1 MATLDLGRLKIG
13 IQVDNAEANKA
24 LQETRKISKSTGEGI
39 TTDWNKVASTLNTV
53 GSNMT
58 KYITVPLAAIGTAC
72 VKLASDMEETTNKIS
87 AVFGNSA
94 TEVST
99 WAEKSVESMGLAQ
112 QTALDMAATFGDMGT
127 GMGMTT
133 AEAAKMSMELVQLAA
148 DLASFKNISV
158 ERAQTALQGVYTGE
172 TEALKGLGVV
182 MTEANLEQFAMNQG
196 ISTTYKE
203 MSQTEK
209 IMLRYKYVMN
219 ATSNAQG
226 DFSKTSDGL
235 ANQSRMVK
243 ENLKELGVQ
252 FGQVLLPIVNKVI
265 TGINNLLKSFMGLDE
280 GQRETIV
287 TIALVIAAVGP
298 ALLMVSKVITAINA
312 VKLAITEM
320 NASITASSGII
331 GLIILAVTALIA
343 LFVSWKQHAE
353 EVAKAADERLNKS
366 LDESEA
372 RIRKNIEAEREL
384 TEGTQSLT
392 DKLNELGE
400 SDPDIKIKS
409 NAEIVAPQ
417 VEELRTAIGN
427 LLLRSGNLKENID
440 KLNGSLDDYVE
451 ALTEARKA
459 TTIDHIMSLVDAYHQ
474 GLISQEEFNQ
484 YVNES
489 VVGFQNYEATIN
501 GAKEGFNDFISAIN
515 NGGKISLEETNALL
529 NGSAG
534 LAEQGVSLG
543 TQLTSAADGMAKLT
557 EATQNG
563 TIANGGY
570 NVTAQETAGLLS
582 GEMTSAVTT
591 ITDAYAKY
599 QQNVQDAY
607 TVEQQLREE
616 KESYIEALNDKI
628 SALDSYQHMVYE
640 GATATEALNSIE
652 TIYGTE
658 TAEMLKKSF
667 QEKFDTTEVYYVDTL
682 KLMEEWSADVKSAE
696 EALNE
701 DSGEIAQRRKD
712 AILKAEEQLGTEINS
727 VTTGWTDEQIDE
739 FAKLAEQSGLKLD
752 DGFVNMLKSCNTFV
766 KDSQNSFNQAG
777 EFSAKAF
784 SKGLNKILPYLVDM
798 KTTTGG
804 EGKTIGKNLSSGIAT
819 GIKND
824 EYKAINA
831 AETAVKEAIAAA
843 KKAGDIRSPSRKMA
857 KQIGKPLAQGVGVGF
872 EDEIPTVLNKVKSGI
887 GKLTVGVSSNDSKAA
902 ASAKIK
908 SDNNLLNAIKSI
920 SNSNK
925 ANITQNN
932 TFTSKELSPYEQ
944 QVQVKKLSRNL
955 AEVFA

>member
-24 LQETRKISKSTGEGI
+24 LQETKKISKSTGEGI

-87 AVFGNSA
+87 AVFGTNA

-287 TIALVIAAVGP
+287 TIAAVIAAVGP
-298 ALLMVSKVITAINA
+298 ALLMVSKIITAINV
-312 VKLAITEM
+312 VKTAITEANIAM
-320 NASITASSGII
+320 TASSGII
-331 GLIILAVTALIA
+331 GLIILAITALIA
-343 LFVSWKQHAE
+343 LITSFAAAE
-353 EVAKAADERLNKS
+353 REAAEAADERLNKS
-366 LDESEA
+366 LDETQA
-372 RIRKNIEAEREL
+372 RLDKQREKTAEL
-384 TEGTQSLT
+384 TSETNTLT
-392 DKLNELGE
+392 GKLNELSE
-400 SDPDIKIKS
+400 TDPNVKINT
-409 NAEIVAPQ
+409 NAEIVQPQ

-427 LLLRSGNLKENID
+427 LLLGAVDLKKGVD
-440 KLNGSLDDYVE
+440 DLNGSLDDYVNG
-451 ALTEARKA
+451 LVEARKA
-459 TTIDHIMSLVDAYHQ
+459 TTIDHIMNMVDAYHQ
-474 GLISQEEFNQ
+474 GLISQEQFNQ

-489 VVGFQNYEATIN
+489 VT
-501 GAKEGFNDFISAIN
+501 GFNNYKAVVGEAKDGFDGFISSLN
-515 NGGKISLEETNALL
+515 NGGTISLETTNALL
-529 NGSAG
+529 NGSSG

-543 TQLTSAADGMAKLT
+543 TQLNNAAEGMSNLT
-557 EATQNG
+557 QASQEGIIAT
-563 TIANGGY
+563 GGY
-570 NVTAQETAGLLS
+570 NVVAQETAGLLA
-582 GEMTSAVTT
+582 GEMVNAVSTITSAYDV
-591 ITDAYAKY
+591 Y
-599 QQNVQDAY
+599 QQSVKNAY
-607 TVEQQLREE
+607 DDEKVMIEE
-616 KESYIEALNDKI
+616 KEAYKAALEEKYQ
-628 SALDSYQHMVYE
+628 ALDVYNAYLLN
-640 GATATEALNSIE
+640 GVSSTEALKNVE
-652 TIYGTE
+652 LAYGTE
-658 TAEMLKKSF
+658 TAQSLKDSF
-667 QEKFDTTEVYYVDTL
+667 NEKYGTLEVGYSDSISLANEWRHDITTC
-682 KLMEEWSADVKSAE
+682 E
-696 EALNE
+696 EALNK

-712 AILKAEEQLGTEINS
+712 AIIGAEQQLATDINS
-727 VTTGWTDEQIDE
+727 TTTGWTNQQIDD
-739 FAKLAEQSGLKLD
+739 FVKLAEQSGLALD
-752 DGFVNMLKSCNTFV
+752 QGFVDMLKSCNGFV
-766 KDSQNSFNQAG
+766 EDSKNSFNQAG
-777 EFSAKAF
+777 EFSAEAF
-784 SKGLNKILPYLVDM
+784 KTGLDTVLPKLNEM
-798 KTTTGG
+798 KTTVDGD
-804 EGKTIGKNLSSGIAT
+804 GKAIGKNLSSGIAV
-819 GIKND
+819 GIRNNKY
-824 EYKAINA
+824 EAINA
-831 AETAVKEAIAAA
+831 AVSAVKDAITAA
-843 KKAGDIRSPSRKMA
+843 KKAGEIRSPSRKA
-857 KQIGKPLAQGVGVGF
+857 AREIGKPFAQGIGVGF

>member
-24 LQETRKISKSTGEGI
+24 LQETGKISKSTGEGI
-39 TTDWNKVASTLNTV
+39 TTDWKKVASTLNTV

-158 ERAQTALQGVYTGE
+158 ERAQIALQGVYTGE

-226 DFSKTSDGL
+226 DFSETSDGL

-280 GQRETIV
+280 GQRETII
-287 TIALVIAAVGP
+287 TIAAIIAAVGP
-298 ALLMVSKVITAINA
+298 ALLMVSKVITAINS
-312 VKLAITEM
+312 VKTAITAM
-320 NASITASSGII
+320 NASITASSGVI
-331 GLIILAVTALIA
+331 GLVILAVTALIA
-343 LFVSWKQHAE
+343 LISSLAAAE
-353 EVAKAADERLNKS
+353 REAAEAAEERLNKS
-366 LDESEA
+366 LDETSAKYTELA
-372 RIRKNIEAEREL
+372 EKTIEAKNKTGEL
-384 TEGTQSLT
+384 TE
-392 DKLNELGE
+392 KLNELGE
-400 SDPDIKIKS
+400 TDPNVKITT
-409 NAEIVAPQ
+409 NAEIVQPQ

-427 LLLRSGNLKENID
+427 LLLGTVDLKEGVD
-440 KLNGSLDDYVE
+440 DLNGSLDDYVE
-451 ALTEARKA
+451 ALVEARKA
-459 TTIDHIMSLVDAYHQ
+459 TTINHIMSLIDAYHQ
-474 GLISQEEFNQ
+474 GLISQEQFNQ

-489 VVGFQNYEATIN
+489 VVSFQNF
-501 GAKEGFNDFISAIN
+501 EGSISGVKDSFGDFISAIN

-570 NVTAQETAGLLS
+570 NITAQETAGLLAN
-582 GEMTSAVTT
+582 EMASAVST
-591 ITDAYAKY
+591 ITNAYDNYQIRVKAAYDAEAELI
-599 QQNVQDAY
+599 A
-607 TVEQQLREE
+607 E
-616 KESYIEALNDKI
+616 KEAYKAALTEKYTALNTYNSYVLAGQAPI
-628 SALDSYQHMVYE
+628 VALKLVELS
-640 GATATEALNSIE
+640 
-652 TIYGTE
+652 YGTE
-658 TAEMLKKSF
+658 TAQALKDSF
-667 QEKFDTTEVYYVDTL
+667 NEKYGTFEVGYADSL
-682 KLMEEWSADVKSAE
+682 ALANEWRHDIIACE
-696 EALNE
+696 EALNT

-712 AILKAEEQLGTEINS
+712 AILKAEQQLGTEINS
-727 VTTGWTDEQIDE
+727 VTTGWTDEQINE

-766 KDSQNSFNQAG
+766 EDSQNSFNQAG
-777 EFSAKAF
+777 EFSVDAF
-784 SKGLNKILPYLVDM
+784 SEGLNKILPYLDDMGTTVDG
-798 KTTTGG
+798 K
-804 EGKTIGKNLSSGIAT
+804 GKTIGKNLSSGIAA
-819 GIKND
+819 GIKED

-831 AETAVKEAIAAA
+831 AVAAVENAIAAA
-843 KKAGDIRSPSRKMA
+843 QEAGDIHSPSRKMA

-872 EDEIPTVLNKVKSGI
+872 EDEIPAVLNKVKSGI
-887 GKLTVGVSSNDSKAA
+887 GQLIVGVSSNDSKAA
-902 ASAKIK
+902 VSAKIK
-908 SDNNLLNAIKSI
+908 SDNKLLNAIKSI

-932 TFTSKELSPYEQ
+932 TFTSRELSPYEQ
-944 QVQVKKLSRNL
+944 QLQVKKLSRNL

>member
-39 TTDWNKVASTLNTV
+39 TIDWNKVASTLNTV

-158 ERAQTALQGVYTGE
+158 ERAQIALQGVYTGE

-226 DFSKTSDGL
+226 DFSETSDGL

-280 GQRETIV
+280 GQRETII
-287 TIALVIAAVGP
+287 TIAAIIAAVGP
-298 ALLMVSKVITAINA
+298 ALLMVSKVITAINT
-312 VKLAITEM
+312 VKTAITAM
-320 NASITASSGII
+320 NASITASSGVI
-331 GLIILAVTALIA
+331 GIVILAVTALIA
-343 LFVSWKQHAE
+343 LISSLAAAE
-353 EVAKAADERLNKS
+353 REAAEAAEERLNKS
-366 LDESEA
+366 LDETSAKYTELA
-372 RIRKNIEAEREL
+372 EKTIEAKNKTGEL
-384 TEGTQSLT
+384 TE
-392 DKLNELGE
+392 KLNELGE
-400 SDPDIKIKS
+400 TDPNVKIIT
-409 NAEIVAPQ
+409 NAEIVQPQ

-427 LLLRSGNLKENID
+427 LLLGTVDLKEGVD
-440 KLNGSLDDYVE
+440 DLNGSLDDYVE
-451 ALTEARKA
+451 ALVEARKA
-459 TTIDHIMSLVDAYHQ
+459 TTINHIMSLIDAYHQ
-474 GLISQEEFNQ
+474 GLISQEQFNQ

-489 VVGFQNYEATIN
+489 VVSFQNF
-501 GAKEGFNDFISAIN
+501 EGSISGVKDSFGDFISAIN

-543 TQLTSAADGMAKLT
+543 TQLINAADGMAKLT

-570 NVTAQETAGLLS
+570 NVTAQETAGLLAN
-582 GEMTSAVTT
+582 EMASAVST
-591 ITDAYAKY
+591 ITDAYDNY
-599 QQNVQDAY
+599 QIRVKAAY
-607 TVEQQLREE
+607 DSEAEMIAE
-616 KESYIEALNDKI
+616 KEAYKAALTEKYTALNTYNSYLLAGQAPI
-628 SALDSYQHMVYE
+628 VALKMVE
-640 GATATEALNSIE
+640 LS
-652 TIYGTE
+652 YGTE
-658 TAEMLKKSF
+658 TAQALKDSF
-667 QEKFDTTEVYYVDTL
+667 NEKYGTL
-682 KLMEEWSADVKSAE
+682 EAGYANSLALANEWRHDIIACE
-696 EALNE
+696 EALNT

-739 FAKLAEQSGLKLD
+739 FAKLAEQSGLTLD

-766 KDSQNSFNQAG
+766 EDSQNSFNQAG
-777 EFSAKAF
+777 EFSVDAF
-784 SKGLNKILPYLVDM
+784 SEGLNKILPYLDDM
-798 KTTTGG
+798 KTTVDG
-804 EGKTIGKNLSSGIAT
+804 EGKAIGKNLSSGIAA
-819 GIKND
+819 GIKED

-831 AETAVKEAIAAA
+831 AVAAVENAIAAA
-843 KKAGDIRSPSRKMA
+843 QEAGDIHSPSRETA
-857 KQIGKPLAQGVGVGF
+857 KEVGKPLAQGVGVGF
-872 EDEIPTVLNKVKSGI
+872 EDEIPAVLNKVKSGI

-902 ASAKIK
+902 VSAKIK
-908 SDNNLLNAIKSI
+908 SDNKLLNAIKSI

-944 QVQVKKLSRNL
+944 QLQVKKLSRNL